1 MPFWL
6 YLQELPPVELWK
18 RIVSIDDWKTFA
30 TLVLRIVSIGTSE
43 SNCERLISKQKHTTG
58 DYGTNYGC
66 KTMQARL
73 GIKTAKNLIEMVNY
87 EKTSF

>member
-1 MPFWL
+1 MI
-6 YLQELPPVELWK
+6 
-18 RIVSIDDWKTFA
+18 IVARFQ
-30 TLVLRIVSIGTSE
+30 SE

-73 GIKTAKNLIEMVNY
+73 GN
-87 EKTSF
+87 EKYSFIIFEIYDFIL

>member
-1 MPFWL
+1 MIGKL
-6 YLQELPPVELWK
+6 SLH
-18 RIVSIDDWKTFA
+18 
-30 TLVLRIVSIGTSE
+30 IVSIGTSE

-73 GIKTAKNLIEMVNY
+73 GIKTARNLIEMVNY
-87 EKTSF
+87 EKT

>member
-1 MPFWL
+1 MI
-6 YLQELPPVELWK
+6 
-18 RIVSIDDWKTFA
+18 IVARFQ
-30 TLVLRIVSIGTSE
+30 SE

-73 GIKTAKNLIEMVNY
+73 GLQEIMVQTMDAKQCKPDSGLKQPEI
-87 EKTSF
+87 